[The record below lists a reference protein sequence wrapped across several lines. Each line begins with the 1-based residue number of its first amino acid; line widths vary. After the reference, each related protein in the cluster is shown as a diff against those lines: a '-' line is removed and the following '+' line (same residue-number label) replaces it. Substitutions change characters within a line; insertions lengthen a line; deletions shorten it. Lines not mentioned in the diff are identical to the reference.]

1 MGSLLELDL
10 DLSTLPDEAGI
21 YWLQRETGALPDN
34 HLLVQLMRSA
44 MLGSIGRSPTSD
56 ELPTLLA
63 WQRHLMMRGGRAIN
77 HLLIGPACRGS
88 RLLRSPRS
96 TDSCPPKRP

>member
-56 ELPTLLA
+56 ELPTLEGLA
-63 WQRHLMMRGGRAIN
+63 QLEKVHVAWREEGVGRDLLSEVLQRE
-77 HLLIGPACRGS
+77 S
-88 RLLRSPRS
+88 RSG
-96 TDSCPPKRP
+96 DSRWGAAE